1 MKKTGELHVLETI
14 QELLQEISINIIRLL
29 SRSNDKDM
37 IVVIVDWFTKM
48 IRLRITATI
57 VSLEEIAQIY
67 RNDI

>member
-1 MKKTGELHVLETI
+1 MKKAGELHVLETI
-14 QELLQEISINIIRLL
+14 QELWQEISINIIRLL

-37 IVVIVDWFTKM
+37 IVVIVDWFTKI
-48 IRLRITATI
+48 IRLRITVTI

>member
-14 QELLQEISINIIRLL
+14 QELWQEISINIIRLL